1 MILSI
6 VIMLIF
12 RVIVDNVNPF
22 AGNVANVIDVAK
34 LARPRIN
41 QNIALVNFLAVVN
54 NKRALLGFAEKSS
67 YQRRDFA
74 IVAHMYENIWLKSGS
89 SLEVV
94 I

>member
-1 MILSI
+1 MILI
-6 VIMLIF
+6 VVMLIF
-12 RVIVDNVNPF
+12 CVVVDNVNPF

-41 QNIALVNFLAVVN
+41 QNVALVNFLAVAN
-54 NKRALLGFAEKSS
+54 DKRTLLGLAEKSGN
-67 YQRRDFA
+67 QRRHFA
-74 IVAHMYENIWLKSGS
+74 IVAHMYENIRLKFGS